1 MKIVL
6 DTIPL
11 IYGTGATHRTTYNL
25 YRELMRLDKRNEY
38 ALLHIDRRLKREP
51 YKALLEEK
59 SLPVY
64 KIFSPVKV
72 IQWAWN
78 NFNWPKLEQIT
89 GDVDLYHV
97 TGIITPA
104 TKRAKVLVTIHG
116 IVAEVIPELLP
127 PERAKR
133 LQKVT
138 RNAIAR
144 ADYYLAVSETTKK
157 DMIKHLGVNSDIIY
171 VVPHGVDPVFRYLPD
186 RNSLSNRLKSEFN
199 IVKPYILYVGA
210 IGRHK
215 NVMGI
220 LHAYRLLQDRGYT
233 NHDLL
238 LVGPPDSASQE
249 ARDFIRKNNLQKRVF
264 MPGQL
269 RQDTQELTDLYNG
282 ADCFLFPSYYE
293 GWCSP
298 PIEAMAC
305 GTPVVASFHSSIPET
320 VGEAAL
326 LIDPDDPQALADK
339 IALLLE
345 DKDLRAGLIEKGL
358 QRAAELSW
366 RSSALQLIE
375 VYKKIED
382 QML

>member
-11 IYGTGATHRTTYNL
+11 IYGTGAAHRTTYNL
-25 YRELMRLDKRNEY
+25 YQELLRLDKRNEY
-38 ALLHIDRRLKREP
+38 VFLHIGRHPKRIP
-51 YKALLEEK
+51 YSAILDENQI
-59 SLPVY
+59 PVY
-64 KIFSPVKV
+64 KIFSPIRLIK
-72 IQWAWN
+72 WAWDN
-78 NFNWPKLEQIT
+78 LGWPKLEQIT
-89 GDVDLYHV
+89 GDIDLYHV
-97 TGIITPA
+97 AGIITPA
-104 TKRAKVLVTIHG
+104 IRKAKVLVTIRG

-127 PERAKR
+127 PERVKR
-133 LQKVT
+133 LQKVL
-138 RNAIAR
+138 RNAMAR

-171 VVPHGVDPVFRYLPD
+171 VVPHGVDPVFRYIPD
-186 RNSLSNRLKSEFN
+186 RNSLSKRLKREFN
-199 IVKPYILYVGA
+199 IVRPYILYVGA

-220 LHAYRLLQDRGYT
+220 LNAYRLLRDRGYA

-249 ARDFIRKNNLQKRVF
+249 ARDFIRKNNLQNWVV
-264 MPGQL
+264 MAGQL

-305 GTPVVASFHSSIPET
+305 GTPVVASSRSSIPDT

-326 LIDPDDPQALADK
+326 LVDPDDPQALADK
-339 IALLLE
+339 TALLLE
-345 DKDLRAGLIEKGL
+345 DKDLRAELIEKGL
-358 QRAAELSW
+358 QRAAELNW

>member
-38 ALLHIDRRLKREP
+38 ALLHIDRRLKRKP
-51 YKALLEEK
+51 YKALLDEK

-97 TGIITPA
+97 AGIITPA
-104 TKRAKVLVTIHG
+104 TRRAKVLVTIHG

-127 PERAKR
+127 LERAKR
-133 LQKVT
+133 LQKVL
-138 RNAIAR
+138 RNAMAR
-144 ADYYLAVSETTKK
+144 ADFYLAVSKTTKK
-157 DMIKHLGVNSDIIY
+157 DIIKHLGVNSDIIY
-171 VVPHGVDPVFRYLPD
+171 VVPHGVDPVFRYVPD
-186 RNSLSNRLKSEFN
+186 RNSLAKRLKREFN
-199 IVKPYILYVGA
+199 IVRPYILYVGA

-220 LHAYRLLQDRGYT
+220 LHAYSLLRDRGYT

-238 LVGPPDSASQE
+238 LVGPPDSASHE
-249 ARDFIRKNNLQKRVF
+249 ARDFIIKNNMQNWVI
-264 MPGQL
+264 MPGRV
-269 RQDTQELTDLYNG
+269 RQDSQELTDLYNG
-282 ADCFLFPSYYE
+282 ADCFLFLSYYE

-305 GTPVVASFHSSIPET
+305 GTPVVASSRSSIPET

-326 LIDPDDPQALADK
+326 LVDPDDPQAQADK

-345 DKDLRAGLIEKGL
+345 DKKVRRELIEKGL
-358 QRAAELSW
+358 RRAAELNW
-366 RSSALQLIE
+366 HSSALQLIE

-382 QML
+382 QIL

>member
-11 IYGTGATHRTTYNL
+11 IYGTGAIHRTTYNL
-25 YRELMRLDKRNEY
+25 YRELILLDKRNEY
-38 ALLHIDRRLKREP
+38 ALLHIDRSLKREP
-51 YKALLEEK
+51 YRALLDEK

-104 TKRAKVLVTIHG
+104 TRRAKVLVTIHG

-127 PERAKR
+127 PERLKS
-133 LQKVT
+133 LQKVL
-138 RNAIAR
+138 RNAMAR

-186 RNSLSNRLKSEFN
+186 QSSLAERLKKEFN
-199 IVKPYILYVGA
+199 IVRPYILYVGA

-220 LHAYRLLQDRGYT
+220 LHAYSLLRDRGYT

-238 LVGPPDSASQE
+238 LVGPPDSASHE
-249 ARDFIRKNNLQKRVF
+249 VRNFIIKNNMQNWVI
-264 MPGQL
+264 MPGRV
-269 RQDTQELTDLYNG
+269 RQDSQELTDLYNG
-282 ADCFLFPSYYE
+282 ADCFLFLSYYE

-305 GTPVVASFHSSIPET
+305 GTPVIASSRSSIPET

-326 LIDPDDPQALADK
+326 LVDPDDPQAQADK

-345 DKDLRAGLIEKGL
+345 DKKVRRELIEKGL
-358 QRAAELSW
+358 RRAAELNW

-382 QML
+382 QIL